1 MQTPAG
7 LNGQGLSKVDDGRKC
22 LRATRL
28 NIIFRPLASSMA
40 ATNPTTATMVDR
52 KHEAFS
58 LLNPWRFEPTALNM
72 WMKSGERCYARW
84 LLKDHAD

>member
-1 MQTPAG
+1 MA
-7 LNGQGLSKVDDGRKC
+7 DGSA

-28 NIIFRPLASSMA
+28 NIIFRLLARSMA

-58 LLNPWRFEPTALNM
+58 LLPKANPWRFEPTALNM